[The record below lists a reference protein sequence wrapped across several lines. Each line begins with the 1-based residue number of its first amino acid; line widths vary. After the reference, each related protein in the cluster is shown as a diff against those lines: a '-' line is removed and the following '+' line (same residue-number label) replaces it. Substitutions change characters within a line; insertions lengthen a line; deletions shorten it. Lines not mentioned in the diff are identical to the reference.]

1 MKHEK
6 PLHLNA
12 IRMIATAL
20 AISCALAVATYA
32 AAGDAGASVGRMV
45 ALGDSSASG
54 PSLGPKY
61 PGSPPECERT
71 TGGYPALVAQRVVY
85 GEFVNETCSGA
96 TTSSLF
102 AGYTFPG
109 SGVRARAQLD
119 ALNGTERA
127 VLISVGD
134 NDAGFGE
141 VTNNCLYHGGSNANV
156 CTQTYVSGGV
166 NSLIARGQSIAT
178 NVGKSIDAI
187 KNKSKKAKVFLVGY
201 PDIAPTNVSGCAGL
215 MWLTQTDAPV
225 FEQWEVA
232 VNDTLRETAR
242 SHGAYFV
249 DAYSQSGAHT
259 GCASP
264 AEQRWTNPVVGG
276 TSGIGLHPSAAGAD
290 AVANMVTDAM
300 RGAGLYLG
308 SEARIQELAF
318 AKLRPAPSG
327 SVFSR
332 NAPARGGAAVTV
344 ELDAVATV
352 GLKLESVKS
361 GRMVNGKCRAVSR
374 SNRSAKHCSRF
385 ASRGGWWN
393 AYLPKGATKIYVTG
407 RAAGRKLAKGR
418 YRIRLRSES
427 LHVATPTTASFTAV
441 K

>member
-1 MKHEK
+1 MKHDK
-6 PLHLNA
+6 PLYSNA
-12 IRMIATAL
+12 IRMIAF
-20 AISCALAVATYA
+20 ALAVSCAFAVAACATTGDA
-32 AAGDAGASVGRMV
+32 AASLGRVV

-61 PGSPPECERT
+61 PGSPSECERT
-71 TGGYPALVAQRVVY
+71 SGGYPALVAQRIVY

-102 AGYTFPG
+102 SGFTFPG
-109 SGVRARAQLD
+109 SGDRARAQLD

-127 VLISVGD
+127 VLLSVGD

-187 KNKSKKAKVFLVGY
+187 KNKSKKAKVFVVGY
-201 PDIAPTNVSGCAGL
+201 LDIAPTNVGGCSGL

-232 VNDTLRETAR
+232 VNDTLRETAA

-249 DAYSQSGAHT
+249 DAYSQSGSHT

-264 AEQRWTNPVVGG
+264 AAQRWTNPVVGG
-276 TSGIGLHPSAAGAD
+276 STGIGLHPSAAGAD
-290 AVANMVTDAM
+290 AVANMVTEAM

-308 SEARIQELAF
+308 SEARIEDLKF

-332 NAPARGGAAVTV
+332 NAPLRGGAAVTLT
-344 ELDAVATV
+344 LDEVATV
-352 GLKLESVKS
+352 GLKLESVRS
-361 GRMVNGKCRAVSR
+361 GRLVNGKCRAISR
-374 SNRSAKHCSRF
+374 SNRSAKHCSRV

-407 RAAGRKLAKGR
+407 RAAGRRLTPGR
-418 YRIRLRSES
+418 FRIRLRSES
-427 LHVATPTTASFTAV
+427 LHVATPTTDSFKTV